1 MFLSYAKLQA
11 QNFQCQI
18 FMHYIACIRFS
29 MESPLTTNTKLFMS
43 LAKVNR
49 QFAIFVPKCGNLPM
63 VNCFSVIAQS
73 RFKPENKYW

>member
-1 MFLSYAKLQA
+1 
-11 QNFQCQI
+11 
-18 FMHYIACIRFS
+18 

-43 LAKVNR
+43 LDEVNR
-49 QFAIFVPKCGNLPM
+49 EFAIFVPKCGKLPM